1 MSSMLVVGS
10 VAFDTLHNSR
20 GSFPRVI
27 GGSAT
32 YASLAGSFFT
42 EVQLVGVVGKD
53 FPDELVQTMRKR
65 GIDCDGLEVAD
76 GPTFHWE
83 GRYTDDLTSRT
94 SLKTELG
101 VFADFDPKIPE
112 KFRSTP
118 FVMLGNIAPELQLAV
133 LDQVNSPKLVVAD
146 TMNFWIDGARPALEK
161 LLRRVDVLVINEE
174 EARSLTGKHH
184 LVQVAAK
191 LLDMGPKTAVIKQG
205 EYGAW
210 LFAGEHVFNAP
221 AYLLEAVDPT
231 GAGDSFAG
239 GFLGYV
245 ARAGNIEPATLRQA
259 VIYGS
264 AVASFC
270 VEGIAVDRLLNLTR
284 EEIVTR
290 VHDFRKLVDFQV
302 GH

>member
-1 MSSMLVVGS
+1 MLVVGS
-10 VAFDTLHNSR
+10 VAFDTLHNAR

-133 LDQVNSPKLVVAD
+133 LDQVKSPKLVVAD

-270 VEGIAVDRLLNLTR
+270 VEGIAVDRLLSLTR

>member
-10 VAFDTLHNSR
+10 VAFDTLHNAR

-118 FVMLGNIAPELQLAV
+118 FVMLGNIAPELQLSV
-133 LDQVNSPKLVVAD
+133 LDQVKSPKLVVAD

-221 AYLLEAVDPT
+221 AYLLEAIDPT

-245 ARAGNIEPATLRQA
+245 ARAGNVEPATLRQA

>member
-53 FPDELVQTMRKR
+53 FPEELVQTMRER
-65 GIDCDGLEVAD
+65 GVDCDGLEVAD

-101 VFADFDPKIPE
+101 VFADFNPKIPE
-112 KFRSTP
+112 KFRGTP
-118 FVMLGNIAPELQLAV
+118 FVMLGNIAPELQLSV
-133 LDQVNSPKLVVAD
+133 LDQVQSPKLVVAD

-174 EARSLTGKHH
+174 EARQLTGKHH
-184 LVQVAAK
+184 MVQVAAK

-221 AYLLEAVDPT
+221 AFLLESVDPT
-231 GAGDSFAG
+231 GAGDTFAG
-239 GFLGYV
+239 GFLGYI
-245 ARAGNIEPATLRQA
+245 ARAGKLDPETFKQA

-270 VEGIAVDRLLNLTR
+270 VEGIAVERLLHLTR
-284 EEIVTR
+284 EEIVDR
-290 VHDFRKLVDFQV
+290 VHAFRKLVDFQPM
-302 GH
+302 

>member
-10 VAFDTLHNSR
+10 VAFDTLHNAR

-118 FVMLGNIAPELQLAV
+118 FVMLGNIAPELQLSV
-133 LDQVNSPKLVVAD
+133 LDQVKSPKLVVAD

>member
-1 MSSMLVVGS
+1 M
-10 VAFDTLHNSR
+10 R
-20 GSFPRVI
+20 G
-27 GGSAT
+27 
-32 YASLAGSFFT
+32 
-42 EVQLVGVVGKD
+42 
-53 FPDELVQTMRKR
+53 R

-76 GPTFHWE
+76 GPTFHRE

-118 FVMLGNIAPELQLAV
+118 FVMLGNIAPELQIAV
-133 LDQVNSPKLVVAD
+133 LDQVKSPKLVVAD

-161 LLRRVDVLVINEE
+161 LLKRVDVLVINEE
-174 EARSLTGKHH
+174 EARQLTGKHH
-184 LVQVAAK
+184 MIQVAAK
-191 LLDMGPKTAVIKQG
+191 LLEMGPKTAVIKQG

-210 LFAGEHVFNAP
+210 LFAGQHVFNAP
-221 AYLLEAVDPT
+221 AFLLEAVDPT

-245 ARAGNIEPATLRQA
+245 ARAGNLEPETLKQA

-270 VEGIAVDRLLNLTR
+270 VEGIAVDRLLTLTR
-284 EEIVTR
+284 EEIVNR
-290 VHDFRKLVDFQV
+290 VHDFRKLVDFQI

>member
-10 VAFDTLHNSR
+10 VAFDTLHNAR

-53 FPDELVQTMRKR
+53 FPDDLVQTMRGR

-118 FVMLGNIAPELQLAV
+118 FVMLGNIAPELQIAV
-133 LDQVNSPKLVVAD
+133 LDQVKSPKLVVAD

-161 LLRRVDVLVINEE
+161 LLKRVDVLVINEE
-174 EARSLTGKHH
+174 EARQLTGKHH
-184 LVQVAAK
+184 MIQVAAK
-191 LLDMGPKTAVIKQG
+191 LLEMGPKTAVIKQG

-210 LFAGEHVFNAP
+210 LFAGQHVFNAP
-221 AYLLEAVDPT
+221 AFLLEAVDPT

-245 ARAGNIEPATLRQA
+245 ARAGNLEPETLKQA

-270 VEGIAVDRLLNLTR
+270 VEGIAVDRLLTLTR
-284 EEIVTR
+284 EEIVNR
-290 VHDFRKLVDFQV
+290 VHDFRKLVDFQI

>member
-10 VAFDTLHNSR
+10 VAFDTLHNAR

-53 FPDELVQTMRKR
+53 FPDELVQTMRQR

-118 FVMLGNIAPELQLAV
+118 FVMLGNIAPELQLSV
-133 LDQVNSPKLVVAD
+133 LDQVKSPKLVVAD

-270 VEGIAVDRLLNLTR
+270 VEGIAVDRLLSLTR
-284 EEIVTR
+284 EEIVNR

>member
-10 VAFDTLHNSR
+10 VAFDTLHNAR
-20 GSFPRVI
+20 GSFPKVI

-42 EVQLVGVVGKD
+42 DVQLVGIVGRD
-53 FPDELVQTMRKR
+53 FPDELVQTMRSR

-83 GRYTDDLTSRT
+83 GQYTDDLTSRT

-112 KFRSTP
+112 RFRQTP
-118 FVMLGNIAPELQLAV
+118 FVMLGNIAPELQLSV
-133 LDQVNSPKLVVAD
+133 LDQVERPKLVVAD

-161 LLRRVDVLVINEE
+161 LLRGVDVLVINEE
-174 EARSLTGKHH
+174 EARQLSGHHH
-184 LVQVAAK
+184 LVRVASA
-191 LLDMGPKTAVIKQG
+191 LLDMGPRTLVIKQG

-210 LFAGEHVFNAP
+210 LFAGENIFNAP
-221 AYLLEAVDPT
+221 AFLLEAVDPT
-231 GAGDSFAG
+231 GAGDAFAG

-245 ARAGNIEPATLRQA
+245 ARHGNTEPETLRQA

-270 VEGIAVDRLLNLTR
+270 VEGIAVERLLSLSR
-284 EEIVTR
+284 EDIVLR
-290 VHDFRKLVDFQV
+290 VQRFRDLVDFKPV
-302 GH
+302 

>member
-10 VAFDTLHNSR
+10 VAFDTLHNAR

-53 FPDELVQTMRKR
+53 FPDELVQTMRQR

-118 FVMLGNIAPELQLAV
+118 FVMLGNIAPELQLSV
-133 LDQVNSPKLVVAD
+133 LDQVKSPKLVVAD

-210 LFAGEHVFNAP
+210 LFAGEHVFSAP

-245 ARAGNIEPATLRQA
+245 ARAGNVEPATLRQA

-270 VEGIAVDRLLNLTR
+270 VEGIAVDRLLSLTR

-302 GH
+302 GP